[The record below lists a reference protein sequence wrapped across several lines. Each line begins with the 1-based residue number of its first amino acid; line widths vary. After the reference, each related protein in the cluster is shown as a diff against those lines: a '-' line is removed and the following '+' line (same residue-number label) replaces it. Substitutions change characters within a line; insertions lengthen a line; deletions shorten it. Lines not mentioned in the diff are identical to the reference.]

1 MSDRQQ
7 FDVLRVVT
15 EEHRP
20 RAADGRDLLARARW
34 LDEDQQMLLTL
45 ALSGQHTYRQLGALL
60 GANPGVLCRRVR
72 ALKLRLLNPLVVEL
86 IERPLGLADHFRQ
99 IGLDRHLRGRSIRAI
114 ADAHGLT
121 EPEIK
126 AALGFL
132 EGWLRMSRQGGV
144 ERRRCTVA
152 PPPVHRPKECKS
164 FPDNH

>member
-15 EEHRP
+15 DQHRP

-45 ALSGQHTYRQLGALL
+45 ALSGRHTYRQLGALL

-72 ALKLRLLNPLVVEL
+72 ALKQRLLNPLVVEL
-86 IERPLGLADHFRQ
+86 VERPLGLADHFRQ

-114 ADAHGLT
+114 ADTHGLSDT
-121 EPEIK
+121 EVK

-132 EGWLRMSRQGGV
+132 QSWLRMSREGV
-144 ERRRCTVA
+144 KRRAVGTV
-152 PPPVHRPKECKS
+152 
-164 FPDNH
+164 